1 MMLGMPASSSTA
13 IPTGRRSQTGASS
26 VRKTAIP
33 KLIGMPMIIA
43 ISDVISVP

>member
-13 IPTGRRSQTGASS
+13 MPTGRRSQSGASS

-33 KLIGMPMIIA
+33 KLIGMPISIA
-43 ISDVISVP
+43 ISEVISVP